1 MREDEHNEF
10 KKTTGEL
17 NEAMVS
23 ISAMLNKHR
32 KGRIYFGLKN
42 DGTPHSFTITDST
55 LRDVSRKIYE
65 SIKPQLIPI
74 IRTDYI
80 DKVEVIIVDFE
91 GEDLPYSA
99 FGRYYIRIAD
109 EDRELSPA
117 ELRRIMINQEYEDN
131 WGNRTSNQLIED
143 ANDSTVKSFFDS
155 AVSCGRMPKTEY
167 DKNKVLSQI
176 GVLNG
181 NHLTNAGVY
190 LFSKHKPISLK
201 MAVFAT
207 EHKDTF
213 LDINRVEG
221 NIFEMIDEAF
231 SYIVKNIR
239 WRVEMSD
246 ESVQRKEIPEVPLDA
261 IRESIINSF
270 AHARYDLPVEHEID
284 IFSNRISICNPGSF
298 ANEFEPIDFYH
309 RDIRSYLRN
318 EVIAKT
324 LYLCKDVEAFGSG
337 IKKIYTL
344 CEDNGITVSYLNE
357 ETSFTIEFSRVDRN
371 NEPLDGRINGGI
383 KDRITEG
390 ELKILSL
397 LSEHPSMTNKEL
409 AKASGKSERT
419 VSRLLSLLKGKA
431 LIKRIGSNKTGYW
444 KVVQ

>member
-32 KGRIYFGLKN
+32 KGRVYFGLKN

-91 GEDLPYSA
+91 GDDLPYSA

-298 ANEFEPIDFYH
+298 ANEFEPTDFYH
-309 RDIRSYLRN
+309 RDIRFYLRN

-371 NEPLDGRINGGI
+371 NEQLDGRINGGI

>member
-1 MREDEHNEF
+1 MNTAHAQLMSPF
-10 KKTTGEL
+10 
-17 NEAMVS
+17 
-23 ISAMLNKHR
+23 ISPK
-32 KGRIYFGLKN
+32 
-42 DGTPHSFTITDST
+42 
-55 LRDVSRKIYE
+55 
-65 SIKPQLIPI
+65 QLI
-74 IRTDYI
+74 YI
-80 DKVEVIIVDFE
+80 
-91 GEDLPYSA
+91 
-99 FGRYYIRIAD
+99 
-109 EDRELSPA
+109 
-117 ELRRIMINQEYEDN
+117 
-131 WGNRTSNQLIED
+131 
-143 ANDSTVKSFFDS
+143 
-155 AVSCGRMPKTEY
+155 
-167 DKNKVLSQI
+167 
-176 GVLNG
+176 
-181 NHLTNAGVY
+181 
-190 LFSKHKPISLK
+190 
-201 MAVFAT
+201 AT
-207 EHKDTF
+207 
-213 LDINRVEG
+213 
-221 NIFEMIDEAF
+221 
-231 SYIVKNIR
+231 KNIR